1 MTFEETNYLLPLYL
15 AGSLTPEQRAAVQE
29 ALKIHPEL
37 RDELKFWNGIL
48 QATLLDLAEEGL
60 HPISEQIVTYAEG
73 TLHSGEE
80 RLTVEGHL
88 QTCAPCCEEL
98 LLLKEPDQQEPAI
111 RAARTDPK
119 GLFFSRTIR
128 VQLAWGSA
136 LAAIAV
142 FAWFYLSSRDDQRH
156 HGMVPPVGIGETTTV
171 ALPRVDQVKRMRLI
185 LPLRSSLRHR
195 ETTRGSLPV
204 RLLDDSVDMV
214 DIMIPVE
221 HSAVAVGYTVRLFAS
236 TGKTLHTADSPNPI
250 RSREKI
256 DTLRLSVAQQQFSG
270 QWNYELHAR
279 EILKEGIKGIEPEEY
294 RYEFVLRRAPNR

>member
-1 MTFEETNYLLPLYL
+1 MTFEETKYLLPPYL

-136 LAAIAV
+136 LRPS
-142 FAWFYLSSRDDQRH
+142 LSS
-156 HGMVPPVGIGETTTV
+156 
-171 ALPRVDQVKRMRLI
+171 L
-185 LPLRSSLRHR
+185 
-195 ETTRGSLPV
+195 GS
-204 RLLDDSVDMV
+204 
-214 DIMIPVE
+214 
-221 HSAVAVGYTVRLFAS
+221 T
-236 TGKTLHTADSPNPI
+236 
-250 RSREKI
+250 
-256 DTLRLSVAQQQFSG
+256 
-270 QWNYELHAR
+270 
-279 EILKEGIKGIEPEEY
+279 
-294 RYEFVLRRAPNR
+294 